1 MALDRKHLFLDRAY
15 RFIDNSLKMTENGSH
30 KRVREGILMLL
41 NRQLPKG
48 GWNYGNTI
56 VFDQELFP
64 LPDTTGIA
72 LTALAGQVPQNQINK
87 SLDYLKNRVKQIRTP
102 LSLGWALLGLGAW
115 GERPAESQD
124 WILETLKKQ
133 KVFGPY
139 DTSSLSL
146 LIIAFLSTS
155 GLEKVI

>member
-1 MALDRKHLFLDRAY
+1 
-15 RFIDNSLKMTENGSH
+15 
-30 KRVREGILMLL
+30 MLL

-64 LPDTTGIA
+64 MPDTTGIA

-87 SLDYLKNRVKQIRTP
+87 SLDYLKNRVKQTRTP

-155 GLEKVI
+155 GLEKVIIVIESQDSRMYTEGQLISSIP